1 MKAKANKYAG
11 RMQGGVWTKRNEP
24 NYLHDHYRL
33 HELYPGLPRV
43 KADKGP
49 DGRGL
54 WITLVETQEDPV
66 FWLKADDTYS
76 SASFFLAGYAT
87 RPRSG
92 LAAMMVTVDE
102 FLASENCDRFYY
114 GLMVTPEV
122 KQADWMGFN
131 DLTISAEGPGTYR
144 LKIDE
149 SWTPRRF
156 SEVIKHYPD
165 FEVVTQEQSY
175 QEEMDFRNRG
185 MEL

>member
-1 MKAKANKYAG
+1 ME
-11 RMQGGVWTKRNEP
+11 MPMSERNDP
-24 NYLHDHYRL
+24 NYLHNHYRL
-33 HELYPGLPRV
+33 HELYPDLPTV
-43 KADKGP
+43 KVENGP

-54 WITLVETQEDPV
+54 LIALADDDEDPV

-102 FLASENCDRFYY
+102 FMADECCDRFYY

-131 DLTISAEGPGTYR
+131 DLTIAAEGPGTYR

-149 SWTPRRF
+149 SWTPQRF
-156 SEVIKHYPD
+156 SEVIKQYPD
-165 FEVVTQEQSY
+165 YKIVTQEQDFE
-175 QEEMDFRNRG
+175 EEMNFRNRG
-185 MEL
+185 MRL